1 MIPAFAS
8 PSPSSSSTSSSPSRN
23 ARART
28 TRHERVHSDRA
39 RPTLT
44 TRARIH
50 SLHYIRARIIII
62 IHPRGRTPLTD
73 HDSPPRDSIAIGGAA
88 DFARAIVIS
97 GRGCPIRRVTTRH
110 GVPPTPA
117 IDRADRS
124 IDRGERD
131 NTVRGWCPCLT
142 GHDSWYYV
150 QTVVSIGFS
159 PPARI
164 RAFAHSTTD
173 DDATTTTTTRDGEED
188 GQGWDEHVSRRFGG
202 HGHRSGDDENAGA
215 CDEWMDWRIAPSRPC
230 RGRGRGWGRSR
241 GMRRIGFDERL
252 TRLFR
257 RVCFSTGCRIGRRV
271 VNCTGRGAR
280 RRRGRSRRGW
290 RNTASGSGRRL
301 SGTRST
307 RRRCRC
313 DRTWI

>member
-50 SLHYIRARIIII
+50 SLRYIRARIIII
-62 IHPRGRTPLTD
+62 IIIHPRERTPLTD
-73 HDSPPRDSIAIGGAA
+73 HDSPPRDSSAIGGAA

-97 GRGCPIRRVTTRH
+97 GRGCPIRRVTTRR

-117 IDRADRS
+117 IDRSRRS

-131 NTVRGWCPCLT
+131 KTVRGWCPCLT

-150 QTVVSIGFS
+150 QTVVCIGFS
-159 PPARI
+159 PPAASR
-164 RAFAHSTTD
+164 AHSRVRRQ
-173 DDATTTTTTRDGEED
+173 TTTR
-188 GQGWDEHVSRRFGG
+188 RR
-202 HGHRSGDDENAGA
+202 RDDAR
-215 CDEWMDWRIAPSRPC
+215 W
-230 RGRGRGWGRSR
+230 
-241 GMRRIGFDERL
+241 
-252 TRLFR
+252 
-257 RVCFSTGCRIGRRV
+257 
-271 VNCTGRGAR
+271 R
-280 RRRGRSRRGW
+280 RRRSRLG
-290 RNTASGSGRRL
+290 
-301 SGTRST
+301 
-307 RRRCRC
+307 
-313 DRTWI
+313 